1 MKKKYLVL
9 MMGLTL
15 SLAAMGTA
23 SFAEEAVS
31 EAEMAVTAEN
41 ETAAEEIVEMI
52 SVEDTEK
59 SEDTEKGED
68 LGESQDA
75 SEHQR
80 VLLGEIKEVT
90 EEGIVIAIGEEKPE
104 LSDKPGSGAAGL
116 EETETR
122 EPESSAQSEAEK
134 VLKITGDEEI
144 IPVTRDTYIGRAAG
158 ERFILEEQGPVES
171 NAEDDPE
178 KEAGSETSEAAEG
191 TEDAEA
197 ISESVTEK
205 QEDSGIRQEEP
216 DNETEEMEAAEQ
228 VAEGTFEAEEYLTLE
243 DLKAGDL
250 VKITLNED
258 GNAETVLILEQIQV
272 NEEA

>member
-1 MKKKYLVL
+1 M
-9 MMGLTL
+9 
-15 SLAAMGTA
+15 
-23 SFAEEAVS
+23 
-31 EAEMAVTAEN
+31 
-41 ETAAEEIVEMI
+41 
-52 SVEDTEK
+52 
-59 SEDTEKGED
+59 
-68 LGESQDA
+68 
-75 SEHQR
+75 
-80 VLLGEIKEVT
+80 
-90 EEGIVIAIGEEKPE
+90 
-104 LSDKPGSGAAGL
+104 
-116 EETETR
+116 
-122 EPESSAQSEAEK
+122 
-134 VLKITGDEEI
+134 
-144 IPVTRDTYIGRAAG
+144 
-158 ERFILEEQGPVES
+158 EEQEPVES

-205 QEDSGIRQEEP
+205 QEDPGIRQEEP